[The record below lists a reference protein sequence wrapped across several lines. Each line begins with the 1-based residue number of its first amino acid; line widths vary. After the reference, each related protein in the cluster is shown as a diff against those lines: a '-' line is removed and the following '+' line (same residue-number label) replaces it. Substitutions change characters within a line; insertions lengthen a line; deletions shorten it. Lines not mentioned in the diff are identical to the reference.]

1 MISTARL
8 RGCKRLFYQRFGWL
22 MMNAMNQTQPLR
34 RQNTQSEKT
43 HSQPSLKAGQQW
55 NQADTAE
62 FMHTSYSTLAVKP
75 FPSKRSASPSGYNSS
90 QSECSAAWQRT
101 CFGSRGSKVRI
112 LVLRPSFLFLR
123 APSESPSNT
132 DFATVRDDAFVSP
145 GIIGCCAGLQI
156 RQPNFNVLIN

>member
-62 FMHTSYSTLAVKP
+62 FMHTSYGTLAVKP
-75 FPSKRSASPSGYNSS
+75 LPRKRSASPSGYNSG

-112 LVLRPSFLFLR
+112 LVLRP
-123 APSESPSNT
+123 
-132 DFATVRDDAFVSP
+132 
-145 GIIGCCAGLQI
+145 IIADVAQSVAHILGKDEVAGSI
-156 RQPNFNVLIN
+156 PAISTRRKCYGKR